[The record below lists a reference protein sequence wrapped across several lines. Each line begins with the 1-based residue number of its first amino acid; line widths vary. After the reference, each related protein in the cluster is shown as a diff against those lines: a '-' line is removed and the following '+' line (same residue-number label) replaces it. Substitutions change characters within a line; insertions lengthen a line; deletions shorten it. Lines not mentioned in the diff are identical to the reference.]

1 MVKPIE
7 THITDGN
14 CRLSNF
20 MQTQELETGFV
31 EKTSKQIAE
40 IDEN

>member
-7 THITDGN
+7 THFTDGN

-20 MQTQELETGFV
+20 MQTQVFETGFV
-31 EKTSKQIAE
+31 DKTSKQTDE
-40 IDEN
+40 IDVN

>member
-7 THITDGN
+7 THFTDGN
-14 CRLSNF
+14 CRLSDF

-31 EKTSKQIAE
+31 EKTSKHIDK